1 MRRTVGQ
8 ALQALR
14 AQVRSWAKGEQRPQL
29 KVFVY
34 PPEWEAVMLDR
45 LASFAE
51 TWDANG
57 DPVELEDVGAGFLRE
72 LESRE
77 GLVNELSRLQQP
89 ELLHDLGTL
98 ATTYLKAAITRPLRN
113 GCACRLLVNTGSLG
127 PFVSY
132 SAITNELAGPGRT
145 PAVVLA
151 FPGDADERSLNLL
164 GLRVD
169 TDYRVPRV

>member
-1 MRRTVGQ
+1 MRRTVDQ
-8 ALQALR
+8 ALQDLR
-14 AQVRSWAKGEQRPQL
+14 GQVRSWAKGEQRPEL
-29 KVFVY
+29 KVFIY

-45 LASFAE
+45 LTSFAE
-51 TWDANG
+51 TCDANG
-57 DPVELEDVGAGFLRE
+57 EPIELEDVGTGFLRE
-72 LESRE
+72 LESQE
-77 GLVNELSRLQQP
+77 GLVDELSRLEQP
-89 ELLHDLGTL
+89 ELLHDLGWL
-98 ATTYLKAAITRPLRN
+98 ATTYLKAAITRPLPD

-145 PAVVLA
+145 PSVVLA

-164 GLRVD
+164 RLRVD